1 MFCIVLDSIR
11 YENHDGDQCNDVEK
25 WLWYDDNYDD
35 NDGGGDDDDDDGDD
49 DDDDDYDDTDEDSN
63 DMQGDDE
70 NDSSCGGGVGTV
82 RTAVHFNRTSWF
94 YKSGQQLLLLLCGN
108 IARLADYYMSLSPN
122 CLPNGCV

>member
-1 MFCIVLDSIR
+1 
-11 YENHDGDQCNDVEK
+11 
-25 WLWYDDNYDD
+25 
-35 NDGGGDDDDDDGDD
+35 
-49 DDDDDYDDTDEDSN
+49 
-63 DMQGDDE
+63 MQRDDE

-122 CLPNGCV
+122 CLPNGCVYAAFFSHTNIPGAFDVLKDYQKPSCPMNTPQVLLHW